1 MGAEEPSGQ
10 KTGRLFFPYS
20 IIRISASDIGLSGRQ
35 SQASGSYR
43 EYIGQCP
50 EDQIRNVG
58 GKDQR
63 HEKVEQGKVGAEQQ
77 TAQNKRFPDP
87 AVFVY
92 AAVQPCHNA
101 GGGHAGQQTP
111 QQRFRRLIRERRINA
126 RGGIQEQP
134 AGQEAGGDGQY
145 GDKRI
150 FSGTGL
156 WHLLSGDTEQKAE
169 EQSHDKQRQ
178 TVCNGIGDPV
188 QGRYMGKWFQEIYDP
203 DDAAGK
209 SVLDPLG
216 EAAASHPAAD
226 EQEQRGDACICE
238 NP

>member
-1 MGAEEPSGQ
+1 MQRPETISYRARGRTAVCGASLGAEEPSGQ
-10 KTGRLFFPYS
+10 KTGRLF
-20 IIRISASDIGLSGRQ
+20 
-35 SQASGSYR
+35 
-43 EYIGQCP
+43 
-50 EDQIRNVG
+50 
-58 GKDQR
+58 
-63 HEKVEQGKVGAEQQ
+63 
-77 TAQNKRFPDP
+77 FPDP

-134 AGQEAGGDGQY
+134 ACQEAGGDGQY

-169 EQSHDKQRQ
+169 EQSHDEQRQ
-178 TVCNGIGDPV
+178 TVGNGIRDPV
-188 QGRYMGKWFQEIYDP
+188 QGRYMGKRFQKIYDP
-203 DDAAGK
+203 DDAAGMESCPAIRTIVVTRPVSSNFK
-209 SVLDPLG
+209 MVL
-216 EAAASHPAAD
+216 AV
-226 EQEQRGDACICE
+226 
-238 NP
+238 